1 MIDVDGLLSAGRGA
15 KATVGIGLT
24 GSALRATVDA
34 MAPTSGGIQVW
45 GFDDPISMVR
55 ALEKGEIDAA
65 IRGSMSSSDVLKAL
79 KASFG
84 LMAVQRVAVMSSAE
98 GRRFLLAPVGIDE
111 GAHADARLKLATAIS
126 SYFSPLGWRLKV
138 GVLSKGRLED
148 RERGNDIRRSIDEGE
163 ALTSQLVAAG
173 LQAKHHTILIEDA
186 VRESDL
192 VLAPDGV
199 SGNLIFRT
207 LHFVGGHEAYGA
219 PVVNIPRVFVDTS
232 RAKKDFSAAVL
243 LAAGLVQ
250 KGVRPGVRA

>member
-1 MIDVDGLLSAGRGA
+1 MIDVDGLLAAGREA
-15 KATVGIGLT
+15 VATVGIGLT
-24 GSALRATVDA
+24 GSALRATVDSA
-34 MAPTSGGIQVW
+34 VPKGGRLQVW
-45 GFDDPISMVR
+45 GFEDPGAMVR

-65 IRGSMSSSDVLKAL
+65 IRGTMSSSEVLREL
-79 KASFG
+79 KSSFG
-84 LMAVQRVAVMSSAE
+84 LMAVQRVAVMTSSE
-98 GRRFLLAPVGIDE
+98 RRPFLLAPVGIDE
-111 GAHADARLKLATAIS
+111 GAHAEARLELALAIS
-126 SYFSPLGWRLKV
+126 SYFAPLGWRLKV

-148 RERGNDIRRSIDEGE
+148 RGRGSDIRRSIDEGE
-163 ALTSQLVAAG
+163 SLAVQLTSAG
-173 LQAKHHTILIEDA
+173 LKAKHHTILIEDA

-232 RAKKDFSAAVL
+232 RAKADFSSSVL

-250 KGVRPGVRA
+250 KGVRPRA

>member
-1 MIDVDGLLSAGRGA
+1 MIDVEGLLSAGRAA

-24 GSALRATVDA
+24 GSALRATVDGA
-34 MAPTSGGIQVW
+34 SPKGALQVW
-45 GFDDPISMVR
+45 GFDDPGAMVR

-65 IRGSMSSSDVLKAL
+65 VRGTMSSSEVLRAL
-79 KASFG
+79 KSSFK
-84 LMAVQRVAVMSSAE
+84 LMAVQRVAVMTSSE
-98 GRRFLLAPVGIDE
+98 RKPFLLAPVGIDE
-111 GAHADARLKLATAIS
+111 GVHADARMKLAIAIS
-126 SYFSPLGWRLKV
+126 TYFLPLGWKLKV

-148 RERGNDIRRSIDEGE
+148 RDRGSDIRRSIDEGE
-163 ALTSQLVAAG
+163 ALTGQLKDAG
-173 LQAKHHTILIEDA
+173 LQARHHTILIEDA

-232 RAKKDFSAAVL
+232 RAKADFSSAVL

-250 KGVRPGVRA
+250 KGVRPRART